1 MSSNTFSSEL
11 TPDPLL
17 RCLVIGTG
25 IAAMAGGVI
34 AIAGL
39 PFAGSWRSLWAVLWT
54 IVACYELKAIADGNR
69 HCQRLRIEQDGSMQI
84 TVASGCCIPATL
96 SAGSVVLGSF
106 AWLRF
111 TAENGRR
118 HVELIRRESPGN
130 KDWRRLQV
138 IWRHLGAGH

>member
-1 MSSNTFSSEL
+1 M
-11 TPDPLL
+11 
-17 RCLVIGTG
+17 GTG
-25 IAAMAGGVI
+25 IAALAGGVI

-39 PFAGSWRSLWAVLWT
+39 PFAASWRFLWAALW
-54 IVACYELKAIADGNR
+54 AALGCFELKAIADGNK
-69 HCQRLRIEQDGSMQI
+69 HCQRLRIEQDGNMQV
-84 TVASGCCIPATL
+84 TLSSDCCMPATL

-118 HVELIRRESPGN
+118 HVELIRRKSPGN